1 MRILLWHVHGS
12 WTDAFVRGDHDYLL
26 PTDQERSAWGLGR
39 GGREWPNAREVAIDA
54 LSAEDFD
61 LVIAQRPEELDE
73 IRNRFG
79 ITPGVDVPTIFVEH
93 NTPRAT
99 VPDSPHPLAGQQDVP
114 IAHVTH
120 FNALMWDCGDT
131 PAAVIEHGINDPGPL
146 YTGRL
151 RRLAFVGN
159 EPVRRRRVLG
169 TDILEEVSSHVPVD
183 AFGIGTEKLLDSQHV
198 PSGLG
203 KVDDSPITPYG
214 DLPPQVLH
222 PLVAERRAY
231 LHPVRWT
238 SLGLSLLEA
247 MHMGMP
253 VLALATTE
261 AIRAVPPEAGMLTT
275 EPRELIDMAVQ
286 LIDDPEL
293 AADMGRQARAHA
305 LAHYGLDRFLRDW
318 DELLEAVV
326 SRGPSAARSCAH
338 RDPTRHIQTV

>member
-26 PTDQERSAWGLGR
+26 PVDRERSAWGLGR
-39 GGREWPNAREVAIDA
+39 GGRDWPNAREVAIETLSDA
-54 LSAEDFD
+54 DFD
-61 LVIAQRPEELDE
+61 VVIAQRPEEIDE
-73 IRNRFG
+73 IRTRFG
-79 ITPGVDVPTIFVEH
+79 VVPGVDVPAVFVEH
-93 NTPRAT
+93 NTPRAA
-99 VPDSPHPLAGQQDVP
+99 VPDSRHPLADQQDVP

-120 FNALMWDCGDT
+120 FNALMWDCGLT
-131 PAAVIEHGINDPGPL
+131 PTTVIEHGINDPGPL
-146 YTGRL
+146 YTGQL

-169 TDILEEVSSHVPVD
+169 TDILEQVSSHVPVD
-183 AFGIGTEKLLDSQHV
+183 AFGIGTEELLTGRPEPRGRLGEVDSA
-198 PSGLG
+198 
-203 KVDDSPITPYG
+203 PITPYG
-214 DLPPQVLH
+214 DLPPHELH

-261 AIRAVPPEAGMLTT
+261 AIRAVPASAGMLTT
-275 EPRELIDMAVQ
+275 RPRELIDMAVH

-293 AADMGRQARAHA
+293 AADMGRQGRAHA
-305 LAHYGLDRFLRDW
+305 LERYGLDRFLRDW
-318 DELLEAVV
+318 DELLDAIV
-326 SRGPSAARSCAH
+326 SEGNAGIGSGAH
-338 RDPTRHIQTV
+338 PDRHIQTV